1 MLALDPN
8 QTAEIKLTLDP
19 ARVFRVRF
27 LTCRE
32 TLAYSVAHAA
42 AIKETDEAT
51 SLQMFLD
58 LLAPVVADPK
68 DLADVLTP
76 GEAWE
81 LAAKIPGA
89 IMLAESDKKK
99 SYLQSQSDGVKDA
112 NTTGQPASASTPPAP
127 QAP

>member
-8 QTAEIKLTLDP
+8 QTCDVKLDLDP
-19 ARVFRVRF
+19 IRVFKVRF

-32 TLAYSVAHAA
+32 TLAYATARAA
-42 AIKETDEAT
+42 AVAETDESK

-58 LLAPVVADPK
+58 LLAGVVTDPK
-68 DLADVLTP
+68 DLSDVLTP

-81 LAAKIPGA
+81 LSAKIPSAVMMGEA
-89 IMLAESDKKK
+89 DKKK
-99 SYLQSQSDGVKDA
+99 SYWQSQSDGAKVA
-112 NTTGQPASASTPPAP
+112 STTGQPASASTPPAP